1 MQQMT
6 CPKCQGAMRQYERS
20 GVVVDQ
26 CSECRGIFLDRG
38 ELEKLVDAENS
49 FHGSAQPAQTQ
60 PQPPQYQQQAPQH
73 QQQYQQQQ
81 YQQQH
86 YQQPRYEERRYGSD
100 GYGHDYHHKKKKKGS
115 FFEELFD

>member
-49 FHGSAQPAQTQ
+49 FYGQSSQAPPPAQPQP
-60 PQPPQYQQQAPQH
+60 PQPPQYQQPPQH
-73 QQQYQQQQ
+73 QQQYA
-81 YQQQH
+81 QQH
-86 YQQPRYEERRYGSD
+86 HQQPRYEERRYDSD
-100 GYGHDYHHKKKKKGS
+100 GYGRDYHYKKKKKHS